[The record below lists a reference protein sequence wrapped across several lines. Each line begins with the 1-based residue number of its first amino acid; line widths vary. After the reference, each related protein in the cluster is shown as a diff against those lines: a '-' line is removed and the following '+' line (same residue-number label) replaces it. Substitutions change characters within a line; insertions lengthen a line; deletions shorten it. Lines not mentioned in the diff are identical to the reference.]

1 MIKKLLFSI
10 ISLYLFFSCQDT
22 KMTINSLAQELKEN
36 GYFVKGRFRDSLV
49 SVSKNDQ
56 RALLL
61 LQEID
66 SLSRVKLVLDLKSYT
81 IAGVYQKQIAD
92 LYLALKEPRISSD
105 ERKELE
111 VKLKER
117 ETQLVDEKKRI
128 SEQNMLSKSHEKTIG
143 HLKEKFNQLN
153 YDTKL

>member
-22 KMTINSLAQELKEN
+22 KMTINSMAQELKEN
-36 GYFVKGRFRDSLV
+36 GYFVKWGFRDSLV

>member
-22 KMTINSLAQELKEN
+22 KMTINSMAQELKEN
-36 GYFVKGRFRDSLV
+36 GYFVKGGFRDSLV

-66 SLSRVKLVLDLKSYT
+66 SLSR
-81 IAGVYQKQIAD
+81 D

>member
-1 MIKKLLFSI
+1 M
-10 ISLYLFFSCQDT
+10 
-22 KMTINSLAQELKEN
+22 
-36 GYFVKGRFRDSLV
+36 